1 MTMIMGILCGNC
13 RFVFVKDKYDSI
25 FGITVL
31 KILLIIETMIMTL
44 MQNQG
49 KVTFCGRLSLQKDR
63 KKQKQK
69 QKDGQRK
76 KLSPK

>member
-1 MTMIMGILCGNC
+1 MTVIMGILCGNC

-44 MQNQG
+44 TQNQG
-49 KVTFCGRLSLQKDR
+49 KVTFCGRLSLRKDR

-69 QKDGQRK
+69 QKRWTEEK
-76 KLSPK
+76 TFT